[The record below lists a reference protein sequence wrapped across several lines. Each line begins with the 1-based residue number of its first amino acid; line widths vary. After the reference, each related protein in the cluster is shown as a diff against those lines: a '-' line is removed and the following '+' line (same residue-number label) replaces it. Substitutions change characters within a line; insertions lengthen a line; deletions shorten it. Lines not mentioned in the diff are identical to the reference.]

1 MHSLTWAQ
9 VWAVRLARHALL
21 EPAPAADLAAVAGT
35 VCGIHAQV
43 MPAAELSLGIRVAGI
58 TRRDVRAALWE
69 QRSLVKTTG
78 IRGTIHLFPAA
89 DLPLWTAAL
98 RTREPEDAKRLARQ
112 GVDPAQLD
120 MLVAGIAETL
130 DGQCLTLRQMDR
142 EIGQRLGAWATEVT
156 NTAWTAG
163 WARWRMAL
171 GTAAVRGL
179 LCYGPP
185 VGTEVTFVRPD
196 QWIGSWRDLDPQESL
211 VEALR
216 RYLHAYGP
224 ATARDF
230 AQWFSLPP
238 RPARDVFAALADDLV
253 EVDVEGD
260 RGFVLAADLAA
271 FGSEERESVHLLPH
285 FDCYGIGGHPRPR
298 LFPPATKDRT
308 LSRTGQAGTVPLL
321 LVDGVVAGV
330 WKREGSG
337 RRVAV
342 NVEPFAPLT
351 AWQQTQLEAA
361 AARVGAILEAEAT
374 LTVGPITVSHH
385 L

>member
-171 GTAAVRGL
+171 GTAAMRGV

-185 VGTEVTFVRPD
+185 VGTEVTFARPD
-196 QWIGSWRDLDPQESL
+196 QWLGSWRDLDPQESL
-211 VEALR
+211 VEVFR

-238 RPARDVFAALADDLV
+238 RPARALADALAEELV

-260 RGFVLAADLAA
+260 RGFLLAAVQADQNRRRPAA
-271 FGSEERESVHLLPH
+271 QQQTLQKMFVGQVKCFRSILRHHLGNPQGERPTGILLVDVQATFQREDGRQREYRAVSRVHLLDQSSELKARGVH
-285 FDCYGIGGHPRPR
+285 VERHP
-298 LFPPATKDRT
+298 FPWTKSDKD
-308 LSRTGQAGTVPLL
+308 VPVSL
-321 LVDGVVAGV
+321 DGAC
-330 WKREGSG
+330 
-337 RRVAV
+337 
-342 NVEPFAPLT
+342 
-351 AWQQTQLEAA
+351 EASE
-361 AARVGAILEAEAT
+361 I
-374 LTVGPITVSHH
+374 
-385 L
+385 